1 MLYYNKSFKYLTWQW
16 DTLHK
21 TPQEMKTDEIVSIF
35 QLITHIIIEDDFTM
49 TLWPKHIVKSM
60 FLKQCSKNHYL
71 LQWMPLNWITLGQT
85 ISDPFNRDPIKRRP
99 LY

>member
-49 TLWPKHIVKSM
+49 LLWPKQWKHIVKSM
-60 FLKQCSKNHYL
+60 FLKQCSYS
-71 LQWMPLNWITLGQT
+71 I
-85 ISDPFNRDPIKRRP
+85 
-99 LY
+99 YY